1 METIGKKKKLK
12 FDLLKLIE
20 LVASIVFIVIVIFLI
35 TGFLP
40 FSHPLITSYTQSLI
54 QKSSLD
60 TCAIAKVKLSL
71 WKGVTLYDVYASET
85 TGSGVEYE
93 LKLSKIRIS
102 CNILSTIFK
111 WHDLEREFQQ
121 FRGSFYQIAE
131 KDAYTAIDGLL
142 RFASRSEHIK
152 NVTIDGTYLKI
163 IKKGA
168 PVITANRFSFDITR
182 EQEKSQNIEL
192 NLDAAEFV
200 YLQNEFT
207 FFRAT
212 GLYDNRILDI
222 SRCRG
227 RIFNGKVKISTGI
240 DLVNKR
246 MHDFTLNASNLN
258 LEQMV
263 SSGSI
268 QGCVSGKMDLDLEIV
283 SSPLQLDSIRGK
295 GIIHVSGISFEET
308 PVQIALVQLLENP
321 VLNRLSF
328 SKMRADFEI
337 LNKDSIRADISGN
350 GEMFD
355 FKSNGMLNLHGWIN
369 QQVNAALSEEAIE
382 ELPGFV
388 ISSLDLNENNRRTV
402 RCRIYGTLN
411 EPKVELDREI
421 LKNAIGNV
429 FEQMRE
435 NFKDFFRKK

>member
-1 METIGKKKKLK
+1 MENTGQKKKLK

-20 LVASIVFIVIVIFLI
+20 WVASLLFVVIVIFLI
-35 TGFLP
+35 TGFFP
-40 FSHPLITSYTQSLI
+40 VSHPLISNYTHSLI

-60 TCAIAKVKLSL
+60 TCTISKVKLSL
-71 WKGVTLYDVYASET
+71 WKGVTLYDVFVSET
-85 TGSGVEYE
+85 TGSGVEYKI
-93 LKLSKIRIS
+93 KLSKIRIS
-102 CNILSTIFK
+102 CNILSTILK
-111 WHDLEREFQQ
+111 WHVIESEFHQ
-121 FRGSFYQIAE
+121 FRDSFYQAAE
-131 KDAYTAIDGLL
+131 KDAYKAIDGLL
-142 RFASRSEHIK
+142 SFASRSEHIK
-152 NVTIDGTYLKI
+152 NVLIDGKCLKI
-163 IKKGA
+163 TEKGA
-168 PVITANRFSFDITR
+168 PVITANRFSLDITR
-182 EQEKSQNIEL
+182 EQEKSRNIEL

-212 GLYDNRILDI
+212 GFYDNRILDI

-227 RIFNGKVKISTGI
+227 RIFSGKVKFSTVI
-240 DLVNKR
+240 DLVNKN

-268 QGCVSGKMDLDLEIV
+268 QGCISGKMDLDLQNL
-283 SSPLQLDSIRGK
+283 SSTLKLDSIRGK
-295 GIIHVSGISFEET
+295 GIIHLSGMSIEET
-308 PVQIALVQLLENP
+308 PIQKALVQLLENQG
-321 VLNRLSF
+321 LNRLSF
-328 SKMRADFEI
+328 SKIRADFEI

-350 GEMFD
+350 GEMLD

-369 QQVNAALSEEAIE
+369 QQVNAALSDKAIK

-388 ISSLDLNENNRRTV
+388 VNSLDLNENNRRIV